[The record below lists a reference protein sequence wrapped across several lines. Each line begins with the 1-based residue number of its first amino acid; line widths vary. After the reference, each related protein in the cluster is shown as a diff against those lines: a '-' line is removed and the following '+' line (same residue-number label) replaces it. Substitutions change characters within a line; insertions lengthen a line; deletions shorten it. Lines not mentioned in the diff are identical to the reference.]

1 MDIKGITLIKN
12 KHDYLFYLN
21 SDKFALGIN
30 DKFIL
35 KIKRFFYPNYIYNF
49 QKLMRKAEYYKNCKK
64 GLFNK
69 LIYAIIYKRYMNLS
83 VKLGFSIPLNV
94 FGPGLAIAHYGT
106 IIVNHAAK
114 IGVNCR
120 LHADVNI
127 GASNGSKIAPIIGD
141 NCYIAPGVKIF
152 GEIIIAKNTAIS
164 ANSVVNKS
172 IEESGFMVAG
182 IPAKKIKEYDIENVI
197 LFSKQAV
204 EEGLERDYSCSKKEQ
219 NTIILNKINKKVNK

>member
-127 GASNGSKIAPIIGD
+127 GASNGSKIAPII
-141 NCYIAPGVKIF
+141 
-152 GEIIIAKNTAIS
+152 IAKNTAIS